1 VAKIYDKSPIAIYDA
16 GCIRSHAIRLML
28 REKGLTYRLVPM
40 EPGRLPAELLSFN
53 PTRELPM
60 LSVRNDAML
69 FDALIIADYLDER
82 YPEPSLYLPGPVTKG
97 AGAKATIKL
106 MLHRFQHIF
115 IPAAEEVLAK
125 GKGAAQARRQLVD
138 AMTELASALGEQRY
152 MLSDEVS
159 ALDCFIAALMWRLPD
174 IGVESKA
181 RALKPL
187 RLYLARLYSRPQF
200 QSALD
205 G

>member
-1 VAKIYDKSPIAIYDA
+1 MEKIYDKAPIAIYDA

-40 EPGRLPAELLSFN
+40 EPGRIPTELLGFN

-60 LSVRNDAML
+60 LSVRNDALL
-69 FDALIIADYLDER
+69 FDVLIIADYLDER
-82 YPEPSLYLPGPVTKG
+82 YPEPSLYLPTPCAKG

-115 IPAAEEVLAK
+115 IPAAEEVMAK
-125 GKGAAQARRQLVD
+125 GKGAAQAKRQLVE
-138 AMTELASALGEQRY
+138 AMTELSAAIGEQRY
-152 MLSDEVS
+152 LLSDEVS
-159 ALDCFIAALMWRLPD
+159 ALDCFMAALMWRMPD
-174 IGVESKA
+174 IGIDSKS

-187 RLYLARLYSRPQF
+187 KLYLARLYGRPQF

-205 G
+205 